1 MKMSKKSSGKYYQ
14 DNKERLQ
21 EKACESKK
29 NIKETTI
36 WLWTI
41 KKSIKEW
48 KAKTGW
54 V

>member
-1 MKMSKKSSGKYYQ
+1 MSKNSSGKYYQ

-29 NIKETTI
+29 NKNETTI

-41 KKSIKEW
+41 KKSIGEW